1 MGRQSF
7 SVYLFL
13 HHGNRSFTDATD
25 DDFRT
30 PSLER
35 RQECCVRKQVNGNM
49 TRSEESIILMTSY
62 RPPSFWAGVRISCE
76 KDGKQQYDTER
87 RIYLL
92 LWHLTG
98 LSVMIM
104 DSLLAFRMTFWHEW
118 HFTGRQKAV
127 GIPAGIYR
135 PLASKMKESLKIM
148 KIKLP

>member
-49 TRSEESIILMTSY
+49 TRSEESIILMTPY
-62 RPPSFWAGVRISCE
+62 RLPHHGNRSFTDATDDVLPSAVI
-76 KDGKQQYDTER
+76 
-87 RIYLL
+87 
-92 LWHLTG
+92 
-98 LSVMIM
+98 LS
-104 DSLLAFRMTFWHEW
+104 R
-118 HFTGRQKAV
+118 
-127 GIPAGIYR
+127 
-135 PLASKMKESLKIM
+135 SKNIL
-148 KIKLP
+148 

>member
-49 TRSEESIILMTSY
+49 TRSEESIILMMSY
-62 RPPSFWAGVRISCE
+62 RLECDGNGFFAGLPDDV
-76 KDGKQQYDTER
+76 
-87 RIYLL
+87 
-92 LWHLTG
+92 LT
-98 LSVMIM
+98 
-104 DSLLAFRMTFWHEW
+104 
-118 HFTGRQKAV
+118 
-127 GIPAGIYR
+127 
-135 PLASKMKESLKIM
+135 
-148 KIKLP
+148 